1 MRHIRRNSNAVNT
14 TEPLQRTPRQRCA
27 AERDYTRYA
36 RHTLCDNK
44 HSLRR
49 ARASRTQHTASPI
62 AFCKN
67 MWCFARR
74 LLCAFSAQTAQR
86 AKAKPIGCRPGVN
99 ASVQHNIRYAK
110 CAGRYASNPRALR
123 TTHVMSGA
131 PGLLF
136 SRCAVCL
143 CRGNALPLHPVL
155 CGRGYAATAFNLIPW
170 PALHIAFARLQPCG
184 LTLRARCAAHPS
196 GPQGPP
202 FKPTPNARR

>member
-1 MRHIRRNSNAVNT
+1 
-14 TEPLQRTPRQRCA
+14 
-27 AERDYTRYA
+27 
-36 RHTLCDNK
+36 
-44 HSLRR
+44 
-49 ARASRTQHTASPI
+49 
-62 AFCKN
+62 

-86 AKAKPIGCRPGVN
+86 TKIKTSRCRPGVN

-155 CGRGYAATAFNLIPW
+155 CGRGYAATAYVLDPLAH
-170 PALHIAFARLQPCG
+170 PARRIRTASAATR